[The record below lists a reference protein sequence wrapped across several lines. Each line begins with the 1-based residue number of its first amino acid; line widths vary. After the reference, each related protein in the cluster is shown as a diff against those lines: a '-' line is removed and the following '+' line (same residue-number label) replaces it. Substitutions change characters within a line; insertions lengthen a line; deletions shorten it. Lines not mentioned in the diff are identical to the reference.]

1 MAVSAALRNLP
12 GKGRVRRLGLPNASF
27 FEEDCSLD
35 LPPFKPRSRHKNRSM
50 ARTLA
55 TDLFREMVSRP
66 PEQIDLAAAALL
78 IARDEYPGLNVSGY
92 LERIDAFAERTST
105 RLLFDAAERPMEAI
119 ESINYQLFEIEGFRG
134 NQEDYYDPR
143 NSFLN
148 DVIDRKTGIPITLS
162 LLYMEVGRRVGLK
175 LEGVGM
181 PGHFIVKC
189 KQHGVEILVDP
200 FGRGEILL
208 EEGCQRKLTQLH
220 GKDFQFNRSCLDAVD
235 RRQIL
240 TRMLHNLKGIYWNR
254 QNYTK
259 ALGIIEKVLL
269 INPTAAA
276 EFRDRGFAH
285 YQLRHLPSAIKDW
298 SRYLELRPGAS
309 DAEEVAKNLKIAA
322 QMLSSRN

>member
-1 MAVSAALRNLP
+1 
-12 GKGRVRRLGLPNASF
+12 
-27 FEEDCSLD
+27 
-35 LPPFKPRSRHKNRSM
+35 M

-66 PEQIDLAAAALL
+66 PEQIDLGAAALL
-78 IARDEYPGLNVSGY
+78 IALDEYPGLNMSGY
-92 LERIDAFAERTST
+92 LKRIDALAERTSAQ
-105 RLLFDAAERPMEAI
+105 LFSNAAERPMEAI

-162 LLYMEVGRRVGLK
+162 VLYMEVGRRIGLK
-175 LEGVGM
+175 MEGVGM

-189 KQHGVEILVDP
+189 MQDGAEIFVDP

-208 EEGCQRKLTQLH
+208 EEGCRRKLTQLH
-220 GKDFQFNRSCLDAVD
+220 GKDFQFNSSCLDAVNH
-235 RRQIL
+235 RQIL
-240 TRMLHNLKGIYWNR
+240 TRMLHNLKGIYWNQ

-269 INPTAAA
+269 INPTAAV
-276 EFRDRGFAH
+276 ELRDRGFAH
-285 YQLRHLPSAIKDW
+285 YQLNHLSSAIKDW
-298 SRYLELRPGAS
+298 SRYLELRPEPS
-309 DAEEVAKNLKIAA
+309 DAAEVSKRLKMAA
-322 QMLSSRN
+322 QVMAFRN

>member
-1 MAVSAALRNLP
+1 
-12 GKGRVRRLGLPNASF
+12 
-27 FEEDCSLD
+27 
-35 LPPFKPRSRHKNRSM
+35 M

-66 PEQIDLAAAALL
+66 PEQIDLGAATLL
-78 IARDEYPGLNVSGY
+78 IALDEYPGLNMSGY
-92 LERIDAFAERTST
+92 LKRIDALAERTSAQ
-105 RLLFDAAERPMEAI
+105 LLSNAAERPMEAI

-162 LLYMEVGRRVGLK
+162 VLYMEVGRRIGLK
-175 LEGVGM
+175 MEGVGM

-189 KQHGVEILVDP
+189 RQDGAEIFVDP

-208 EEGCQRKLTQLH
+208 EEGCRRKLTQLH
-220 GKDFQFNRSCLDAVD
+220 GKDFQFNSSCLDAVNH
-235 RRQIL
+235 RQIL
-240 TRMLHNLKGIYWNR
+240 TRMLHNLKGIYWNQ

-269 INPTAAA
+269 INPTAAV
-276 EFRDRGFAH
+276 ELRDRGFAH
-285 YQLRHLPSAIKDW
+285 YQLNHLSSAIKDW
-298 SRYLELRPGAS
+298 SRYLELRPEPS
-309 DAEEVAKNLKIAA
+309 DAAEVSKSLKVAA
-322 QMLSSRN
+322 QVCAFRN